1 MRLPLIK
8 RRNRRRNVLDHWIE
22 RVFGSRR
29 WQLTRWE
36 KFQRFVLPVI
46 AVVMPLL
53 TWRYGQSVVET
64 MKAAKVRHVAA
75 RAEKLILKGRS
86 HQAIS
91 DLVRVCDLDKH
102 QPEVV
107 RGLAWAGA
115 EDFPAQSSVFFDH
128 LCRTGDAR
136 RDDLMMQGH
145 LLLRLGDAAG
155 CATLFSKLIGISPED
170 PALWRSWGTACLLRG
185 QQKEAARAFR
195 RVLDHL
201 PHDPQATVALADM
214 FSQSRTRADHDLA
227 AEMLIGQLRRA
238 VGARFV
244 TAAHSMAAMLTGLAP
259 ERPDLRKELAT
270 LLKAMPD
277 PETEHRMAAVFFS
290 FPAIP
295 SAKECAA
302 RREGLR
308 HLLPDIAGVSD
319 DERASMVA
327 CLQRHGE
334 HALVLDWV
342 TPALAAAD
350 AGARGLRVRSLL
362 ALGLWREAASLAQS
376 VEDRDM
382 LGSPLL
388 LKALSILGESRQ
400 SPRVAE
406 SLLNQAMEDVAPRM
420 DAGGMLSVGYAAMDH
435 GLNRMA
441 TRALSAAMELSGDI
455 STPVNEL
462 MSAARRGGATAP
474 EVMRSLAKISA
485 RPGTALET
493 RKRAAYLQLLCGE
506 ELERA
511 ALDVLRLREELPDDP
526 YLRFLNAFAHYRL
539 GDHQGALKSLL
550 PLPKYRWHQ
559 GEVAVM
565 TAILSSG
572 GEIAQAASLAGGL
585 TGAGMF
591 DEEMRF
597 LTGNH
602 GGEVIA
608 AGFSPAMRSG
618 GE

>member
-8 RRNRRRNVLDHWIE
+8 RRNRRRNAFDHWIE
-22 RVFGSRR
+22 RAFGSRR

-53 TWRYGQSVVET
+53 TWNYGQGVIEAVDA
-64 MKAAKVRHVAA
+64 MKVRRIAA
-75 RAEKLILKGRS
+75 RAEQMIRKGQP
-86 HQAIS
+86 HLAIS
-91 DLVRVCDLDKH
+91 DLVHVCDMDKH

-107 RGLAWAGA
+107 RALAWAGA

-128 LCRTGDAR
+128 LFRHGDAR

-145 LLLRLGDAAG
+145 LLLLLGDPAA
-155 CATLFSKLIGISPED
+155 CAEMFSNLIRISPDD

-195 RVLDHL
+195 RVLDYL

-214 FSQSRTRADHDLA
+214 LSQSRTKADHELA
-227 AEMLIGQLRRA
+227 AGMLMEQLRRA
-238 VGARFV
+238 VGARLV
-244 TAAHSMAAMLTGLAP
+244 TAAHSVAAMLTGLAP
-259 ERPDLRKELAT
+259 ESAALRQELAA
-270 LLKAMPD
+270 LLKIMPD
-277 PETEHRMAAVFFS
+277 AEMEHRMAAVFFS

-295 SAKECAA
+295 SAKESAE
-302 RREGLR
+302 RREMLR
-308 HLLPDIAGVSD
+308 HLLADAAKMSVT
-319 DERASMVA
+319 ERAFIVA
-327 CLQRHGE
+327 CLQQHGE

-342 TPALAAAD
+342 TPEIASAD
-350 AGARGLRVRSLL
+350 TDARDLRMRSLL

-376 VEDRDM
+376 AQAGEM
-382 LGSPLL
+382 LGSKLL
-388 LKALSILGESRQ
+388 LKALGVLNASRH

-406 SLLNQAMEDVAPRM
+406 SLLKQALEDSIVRK
-420 DAGGMLSVGYAAMDH
+420 DAGAVMSVGYAAMDH

-441 TRALSAAMELSGDI
+441 AKALSSALEI
-455 STPVNEL
+455 SADTTGPVNEL
-462 MSAARRGGATAP
+462 MSVARRGGMTAP
-474 EVMRSLAKISA
+474 EIMHCLSNAGA
-485 RPGTALET
+485 RPGASLET
-493 RKRAAYLQLLCGE
+493 RKRAAYLRLLCGE
-506 ELERA
+506 DIERA
-511 ALDVLRLREELPDDP
+511 ALDVARLREELPEDA
-526 YLRFLNAFAHYRL
+526 YLRFLNAFAHYRM
-539 GDHQGALKSLL
+539 GDHHGAVESLL

-572 GEIAQAASLAGGL
+572 GKIAQAASLAGGL

-597 LTGNH
+597 MTGSN

-608 AGFSPAMRSG
+608 AGFSPLSQG
-618 GE
+618 VEE